1 MNKPTALT
9 LAPMLAF
16 VLLHAQS
23 AAQSSPQN
31 GNLDESPRAPAEWTL
46 AACAFTVGE
55 NSSNFEN
62 GTSDHVQ
69 NAALLLPQL
78 ILEKTLDAGMRTV
91 PAEEL
96 CRREKK
102 KLHEQRRALYA
113 DIGQKTAER
122 DKLVVSEAD
131 EKKLSREIAARE
143 KTIRS
148 LKDEAE
154 KITER
159 ERALSPSDFLPVKER
174 IVLWKNTSAEAY
186 PPLKTAA
193 PFRETLEEPKDIR
206 GLITGS
212 VQRLGD
218 YMQVQADLTLYPGAV
233 EALHLSETDRTE
245 NLEAFAQRFAE
256 KIIVALRNGKE
267 VRLSFDIQPEDAAQ
281 KASVRLDGRLLRS
294 LSSVLIADGIHELYA
309 EAEGFEAAS
318 FVYDFSGKSD
328 FYVRVRFQK
337 RDQTPIRVVPKAGGP
352 YTLFFNG
359 LAAVPQEGKEH
370 TFTVNGFPVLA
381 EAVEG
386 DTVRR
391 FILERGSR
399 KKGVLSGESADYVAE
414 YTLPAPS
421 SSLSSSIE
429 KKRRIMYNSYAALIL
444 SLPVTFILAGKQVDE
459 YNSRV
464 LGKSGG
470 DDLQNWQIA
479 AYASSGVSI
488 GLGINFLVQLGLY
501 LHSVNSLLPERIK
514 ADKTR

>member
-16 VLLHAQS
+16 VLLHAHLLNAQS
-23 AAQSSPQN
+23 ATQSDGP
-31 GNLDESPRAPAEWTL
+31 EVFAEWTL
-46 AACAFTVGE
+46 AACVFAVDE
-55 NSSNFEN
+55 ASSNFEN
-62 GTSDHVQ
+62 AASDHAHK
-69 NAALLLPQL
+69 AASLLPQL

-102 KLHEQRRALYA
+102 KLNEQRRALYA

-143 KTIRS
+143 KTIRL
-148 LKDEAE
+148 LKADAE
-154 KITER
+154 KIIEKETS
-159 ERALSPSDFLPVKER
+159 LSPSDFSPVKEH
-174 IVLWKNTSAEAY
+174 IVLWKKTSAEAY
-186 PPLKTAA
+186 PPLKNAA
-193 PFRETLEEPKDIR
+193 PLRETLEEPKDIR

-212 VQRLGD
+212 IRRLGD
-218 YMQVQADLTLYPGAV
+218 YMQVQVMLTLYPGAV
-233 EALHLSETDRTE
+233 EVLHLSETDRMD
-245 NLEAFAQRFAE
+245 NLEAFSQRFAE

-267 VRLSFDIQPEDAAQ
+267 ARLSFDIQPADAAQ
-281 KASVRLDGRLLRS
+281 KASVRLDGRLLHS

-328 FYVRVRFQK
+328 FYVRVRFKK
-337 RDQTPIRVVPKAGGP
+337 RNETPIRVVPKAGGP

-359 LAAVPQEGKEH
+359 LAAMPYEGKEH

-381 EAVEG
+381 EAVAG

-391 FILERGSR
+391 FILERGVQ
-399 KKGVLSGESADYVAE
+399 KKGTASENLTEYVAE
-414 YTLPAPS
+414 YTLPAS
-421 SSLSSSIE
+421 GVSLASSIE

-444 SLPVTFILAGKQVDE
+444 SLPAAFILVGKEVDE

-464 LGKSGG
+464 LGRNGG
-470 DDLQNWQIA
+470 DDLQKWQIA
-479 AYASSGVSI
+479 AYAASGVSI

-501 LHSVNSLLPERIK
+501 LHSVNSVLPERIK
-514 ADKTR
+514 ADKPR

>member
-1 MNKPTALT
+1 
-9 LAPMLAF
+9 MLVF
-16 VLLHAQS
+16 VLLHVHLLNAQN
-23 AAQSSPQN
+23 AAQSD
-31 GNLDESPRAPAEWTL
+31 GREVFAEWTL
-46 AACAFTVGE
+46 AACAFTVDE

-62 GTSDHVQ
+62 TASDHAYK
-69 NAALLLPQL
+69 AASLLPQL

-102 KLHEQRRALYA
+102 KLNEQRRALYA

-131 EKKLSREIAARE
+131 EKKLQREIAARE
-143 KTIRS
+143 KTIRL
-148 LKDEAE
+148 LKADAE
-154 KITER
+154 KITEK
-159 ERALSPSDFLPVKER
+159 ETSLSPSDFSPVKEH
-174 IVLWKNTSAEAY
+174 IVLWKKTSAEAY

-212 VQRLGD
+212 IRRLGD
-218 YMQVQADLTLYPGAV
+218 YMQVQVMLTLYPGAV
-233 EALHLSETDRTE
+233 EVLHLSDTDRMD
-245 NLEAFAQRFAE
+245 NLEAFSQRFAE

-267 VRLSFDIQPEDAAQ
+267 VRLSFDIQPADAAQ
-281 KASVRLDGRLLRS
+281 KASVRLDGRLLHS

-318 FVYDFSGKSD
+318 FVYDFSGESD

-337 RDQTPIRVVPKAGGP
+337 RNETPIRVVPKAGGP

-359 LAAVPQEGKEH
+359 LAAVPYEGKEH

-399 KKGVLSGESADYVAE
+399 KKDVLSENPTEYIAE
-414 YTLPAPS
+414 YTLPPPGA
-421 SSLSSSIE
+421 SLASSIE

-444 SLPVTFILAGKQVDE
+444 SLPAAFILAGKQGDD
-459 YNSRV
+459 YNSRL
-464 LGKSGG
+464 LGRNGG
-470 DDLQNWQIA
+470 DDLPKWQIA
-479 AYASSGVSI
+479 AYTASGVSI

-514 ADKTR
+514 ADKPR

>member
-16 VLLHAQS
+16 VLLHAHLLN
-23 AAQSSPQN
+23 AQSSPQSD
-31 GNLDESPRAPAEWTL
+31 GREVFAEWTL
-46 AACAFTVGE
+46 AACAFTVDE

-62 GTSDHVQ
+62 TASDHAYK
-69 NAALLLPQL
+69 AASLLPQL

-102 KLHEQRRALYA
+102 KLNEQRRALYA

-131 EKKLSREIAARE
+131 EKKLQREIAARE
-143 KTIRS
+143 KTIRL
-148 LKDEAE
+148 LKADAE
-154 KITER
+154 KITEK
-159 ERALSPSDFLPVKER
+159 ETSLSPSDFSPVKEH
-174 IVLWKNTSAEAY
+174 IVLWKKTSTEAY

-212 VQRLGD
+212 IRRLGD
-218 YMQVQADLTLYPGAV
+218 YMQVQVMLTLYPGAV
-233 EALHLSETDRTE
+233 EVLHLSETDRMD
-245 NLEAFAQRFAE
+245 NLEAFSQRFAE

-267 VRLSFDIQPEDAAQ
+267 VRLSFDIQPADAAQ
-281 KASVRLDGRLLRS
+281 KASVRLDGRLLHS

-337 RDQTPIRVVPKAGGP
+337 RNETPIRVVPKAGGP

-359 LAAVPQEGKEH
+359 LAAVPHEGKEH

-391 FILERGSR
+391 FILERGVQ
-399 KKGVLSGESADYVAE
+399 KKGALPENPGEYIAE
-414 YTLPAPS
+414 YTLPPPGA
-421 SSLSSSIE
+421 SLASSIE

-444 SLPVTFILAGKQVDE
+444 SLPAAFILVGKQVDE
-459 YNSRV
+459 YNSCV
-464 LGKSGG
+464 LGRNGG

-479 AYASSGVSI
+479 AYTASGVSI

-514 ADKTR
+514 ADKPR

>member
-16 VLLHAQS
+16 VLLHAYLLNAQN
-23 AAQSSPQN
+23 AAQSGTQ
-31 GNLDESPRAPAEWTL
+31 GDFAEWTL
-46 AACAFTVGE
+46 AACAFTVDE
-55 NSSNFEN
+55 KSSNFEN
-62 GTSDHVQ
+62 AASDHAYK
-69 NAALLLPQL
+69 AASLLPQL

-102 KLHEQRRALYA
+102 KLNEQRRALYA

-131 EKKLSREIAARE
+131 EKKLQREIAARE
-143 KTIRS
+143 KTIRL
-148 LKDEAE
+148 LKADAE
-154 KITER
+154 KITEK
-159 ERALSPSDFLPVKER
+159 ETSLSPSDFFPVKEH
-174 IVLWKNTSAEAY
+174 IVLWKKTNTEAY
-186 PPLKTAA
+186 PPLKTTA

-212 VQRLGD
+212 IRRLGD
-218 YMQVQADLTLYPGAV
+218 YMQVQVMLTLYPGAV
-233 EALHLSETDRTE
+233 EILHLSETDRMD
-245 NLEAFAQRFAE
+245 NLEAFSQRFAE

-267 VRLSFDIQPEDAAQ
+267 ARLSFDIQPADAAQ
-281 KASVRLDGRLLRS
+281 KASVRLDGRLLHS

-337 RDQTPIRVVPKAGGP
+337 RNETPIRVVPKAGGP

-359 LAAVPQEGKEH
+359 LAAVPQENKGH

-391 FILERGSR
+391 FILERGVQ
-399 KKGVLSGESADYVAE
+399 KKGALPENPAEYIAE
-414 YTLPAPS
+414 YTLPAPGA
-421 SSLSSSIE
+421 SLASSIE

-444 SLPVTFILAGKQVDE
+444 SLPAAFILVGKQVDE

-464 LGKSGG
+464 LGRNGG

-479 AYASSGVSI
+479 AYAASGVSI

-501 LHSVNSLLPERIK
+501 LHSVNSVLPERIK
-514 ADKTR
+514 ADKPR

>member
-1 MNKPTALT
+1 
-9 LAPMLAF
+9 MLAF
-16 VLLHAQS
+16 VLLHAYLLNAQN
-23 AAQSSPQN
+23 AAQSGTQ
-31 GNLDESPRAPAEWTL
+31 GDFAEWTL
-46 AACAFTVGE
+46 AACAFTVDE
-55 NSSNFEN
+55 KSSNFEN
-62 GTSDHVQ
+62 AASDHAYK
-69 NAALLLPQL
+69 AASLLPQL

-102 KLHEQRRALYA
+102 KLNEQRRALYA

-131 EKKLSREIAARE
+131 EKKLQREIAARE
-143 KTIRS
+143 KTIRL
-148 LKDEAE
+148 LKVDAE
-154 KITER
+154 KITEK
-159 ERALSPSDFLPVKER
+159 ETSLSPSDFFPVKEH
-174 IVLWKNTSAEAY
+174 IVLWKKTSAEAY

-212 VQRLGD
+212 IRRLGD
-218 YMQVQADLTLYPGAV
+218 YMQVQVMLTLYPGAV
-233 EALHLSETDRTE
+233 EILHLSETDRMD
-245 NLEAFAQRFAE
+245 NLEAFSQRFAE

-267 VRLSFDIQPEDAAQ
+267 VRLSFDIQPADAAQ
-281 KASVRLDGRLLRS
+281 KASVRLDGRLLHS

-318 FVYDFSGKSD
+318 FVYDFSGESD

-337 RDQTPIRVVPKAGGP
+337 RNETPIRVVPKAGGP

-359 LAAVPQEGKEH
+359 LAAVPHEDKEH

-399 KKGVLSGESADYVAE
+399 KKGVLSENPAEYIAE
-414 YTLPAPS
+414 YTLPPPGA
-421 SSLSSSIE
+421 SLASSIE

-444 SLPVTFILAGKQVDE
+444 SLPAAFILAGKQVDE

-464 LGKSGG
+464 LGRNGG

-479 AYASSGVSI
+479 AYTASGVSI

-514 ADKTR
+514 ADKPR